1 MVILNG
7 GITHSWLDA
16 RIMSA
21 SRPLVMTTIRDANAN
36 GLPFPAGKGATMTT
50 KRRRKRYSPEDVEI
64 LYKIITFLVKIGVV
78 IARPLNGNYLE
89 KIK

>member
-1 MVILNG
+1 
-7 GITHSWLDA
+7 
-16 RIMSA
+16 
-21 SRPLVMTTIRDANAN
+21 
-36 GLPFPAGKGATMTT
+36 MTT